1 MKQEIKEYICK
12 YCGEIFVGT
21 RGGFSNHLRFC
32 KMNPNQYPPKQKYKE
47 VKQQTNIYKL
57 KCKLC
62 GKEYELELTESQYNK
77 NNYSKFCSRSCA
89 NTRKHTI
96 ESKQKISDGLHNFY
110 TGNTDYLKYK
120 HWLKKS
126 NELKSKNPYYIK
138 DKEDNYVKYYHC
150 GSKEL
155 NEKYPEIGCRQSKK
169 WFNKLIPFGFDITS
183 LGSERIIEEF
193 YKCKELLYNE
203 YVINKLSPADIYIKY
218 NCSKYINHS
227 ETLLHVF
234 KDWGFNT
241 RSYSDAVKEC
251 FLQGK
256 LDISET
262 GNKYQYKHGWHT
274 TWNNKEVYYRSQNEL
289 DYAIEL
295 DNQQIDYEMEFL
307 HIKYYD
313 TQLNEY
319 RCAIPDFYIPT
330 KNEIVE
336 IKSSYTLDI
345 QNMKDKFKAYKELGY
360 NCKCICD
367 YKEIQIL

>member
-12 YCGEIFVGT
+12 YCGEKFVGT

-32 KMNPNQYPPKQKYKE
+32 KMNPNEYPTKQKHKE
-47 VKQQTNIYKL
+47 TKQQRNIYRL

-77 NNYSKFCSRSCA
+77 GNFTKFCSRSCA
-89 NTRKHTI
+89 NTRKYT
-96 ESKQKISDGLHNFY
+96 ETQKQHIKEGRQKYLEKHPPKI
-110 TGNTDYLKYK
+110 
-120 HWLKKS
+120 
-126 NELKSKNPYYIK
+126 
-138 DKEDNYVKYYHC
+138 KEKYYHC

-203 YVINKLSPADIYIKY
+203 YIINKLSPADIYKKY

-227 ETLLHVF
+227 ETLLHIF
-234 KDWGFNT
+234 KDWEFNT
-241 RSYSDAVKEC
+241 RSYSGAVLEC
-251 FLQGK
+251 HLQGK
-256 LDISET
+256 LNCWDTKI
-262 GNKYQYKHGWHT
+262 YPYKRGWHT

-295 DNQQIDYEMEFL
+295 DNQQIDYDMECL
-307 HIKYYD
+307 RIKYYD
-313 TQLNEY
+313 TQINEY
-319 RCAIPDFYIPT
+319 RCAIPDFYIPS

>member
-12 YCGEIFVGT
+12 YCGEKFVGT

-32 KMNPNQYPPKQKYKE
+32 KMNPNEYPSKQKQKE
-47 VKQQTNIYKL
+47 TKQQKNIYKL

-77 NNYSKFCSRSCA
+77 GNFTKFCSRSCA
-89 NTRKHTI
+89 NTRKYT
-96 ESKQKISDGLHNFY
+96 EEQKQHIKEGRQKYLDLHPFKI
-110 TGNTDYLKYK
+110 
-120 HWLKKS
+120 
-126 NELKSKNPYYIK
+126 
-138 DKEDNYVKYYHC
+138 KEKYYHC

-234 KDWGFNT
+234 KDWQFNT
-241 RSYSDAVKEC
+241 RSYSDAVLEC
-251 FLQGK
+251 HLQGK
-256 LDISET
+256 LNCWGPKI
-262 GNKYQYKHGWHT
+262 YPYKRGWHT
-274 TWNNKEVYYRSQNEL
+274 TWNNKEVYYRSQYEL

-295 DNQQIDYEMEFL
+295 DNQQIDYDMECL
-307 HIKYYD
+307 RIKYFN
-313 TQLNEY
+313 TQTNSDG
-319 RCAIPDFYIPT
+319 CAIPDFYIPT

-336 IKSSYTLDI
+336 IKSSYTLDL

-367 YKEIQIL
+367 YKEIKIL

>member
-1 MKQEIKEYICK
+1 MKQEIKEYVCK
-12 YCGEIFVGT
+12 YCGEKFIGT

-32 KMNPNQYPPKQKYKE
+32 KMNPNEYPPKQKHKE
-47 VKQQTNIYKL
+47 TKQPRNIYKL

-77 NNYSKFCSRSCA
+77 GNFKKFCSRSCA
-89 NTRKHTI
+89 NTRKYT
-96 ESKQKISDGLHNFY
+96 EEQKQHIKEGRQRYFDLHPPKI
-110 TGNTDYLKYK
+110 
-120 HWLKKS
+120 
-126 NELKSKNPYYIK
+126 
-138 DKEDNYVKYYHC
+138 KEKYYHC

-203 YVINKLSPADIYIKY
+203 YVVNKLSPADIYKKY
-218 NCSKYINHS
+218 NCSKYIKHS

-234 KDWGFNT
+234 KYWKFNT

-251 FLQGK
+251 YLQGK
-256 LDISET
+256 NHIRVNT
-262 GNKYQYKHGWHT
+262 KYKHGWHT

-289 DYAIEL
+289 DYAVEL
-295 DNQQIDYEMEFL
+295 DNLKIDYKMEFI

-319 RCAIPDFYIPT
+319 RCAIPDFYIPS

-336 IKSSYTLDI
+336 IKSSYTLDL

>member
-12 YCGEIFVGT
+12 YCGEKFIGT

-32 KMNPNQYPPKQKYKE
+32 KMNPNEYPSKQKHKE
-47 VKQQTNIYKL
+47 TKQERNIYKL

-77 NNYSKFCSRSCA
+77 GNFTKFCSKSCA
-89 NTRKHTI
+89 NTRKYT
-96 ESKQKISDGLHNFY
+96 EEQKQRIKQGMQKYYELHPPKI
-110 TGNTDYLKYK
+110 
-120 HWLKKS
+120 
-126 NELKSKNPYYIK
+126 
-138 DKEDNYVKYYHC
+138 KEKYYHC

-203 YVINKLSPADIYIKY
+203 YIINKLSPADIYKKY
-218 NCSKYINHS
+218 NCSKYIKHS

-234 KDWGFNT
+234 KNWGFNT

-251 FLQGK
+251 HLQGK
-256 LDISET
+256 LTSGT
-262 GNKYQYKHGWHT
+262 GQQYKQGWHI
-274 TWNNKEVYYRSQNEL
+274 TWNKKEVYYRSQNEL

-295 DNQQIDYEMEFL
+295 DNQQIDYDMESL
-307 HIKYYD
+307 RIKYFD
-313 TQLNEY
+313 TQKNEY
-319 RCAIPDFYIPT
+319 RCAIPDFYIPN

>member
-12 YCGEIFVGT
+12 YCGEKFVGT

-32 KMNPNQYPPKQKYKE
+32 KMNLNEYTSKQKHKE
-47 VKQQTNIYKL
+47 TKQQRNIYKL

-62 GKEYELELTESQYNK
+62 GQEYELELTESQYNK
-77 NNYSKFCSRSCA
+77 GNFTKFCSRSCA
-89 NTRKHTI
+89 NTRKHTT
-96 ESKQKISDGLHNFY
+96 ESKNKISNSLHNFY
-110 TGNTDYLKYK
+110 DGNTDFLKYK
-120 HWLKKS
+120 QWLKKS

-138 DKEDNYVKYYHC
+138 DKDDKYVKYYHC

-203 YVINKLSPADIYIKY
+203 YVINKLSPADIYKKY
-218 NCSKYINHS
+218 NCSTYINNS

-234 KDWGFNT
+234 KAWGFNT

-251 FLQGK
+251 YLQGK
-256 LDISET
+256 LDIPET

-295 DNQQIDYEMEFL
+295 DNQQIDYDMECL
-307 HIKYYD
+307 RIKYFN
-313 TQLNEY
+313 TQTNSDG
-319 RCAIPDFYIPT
+319 CAIPDFYIPS

-336 IKSSYTLDI
+336 IKSSFTLDL
-345 QNMKDKFKAYKELGY
+345 QNMKDKFKTYKELGY

-367 YKEIQIL
+367 YKEIEI

>member
-12 YCGEIFVGT
+12 YCGEKFIGT

-32 KMNPNQYPPKQKYKE
+32 KMNPNEYPPKQKHKE
-47 VKQQTNIYKL
+47 TKQERNIYKL

-77 NNYSKFCSRSCA
+77 GNFTKFCSKSCA
-89 NTRKHTI
+89 NTRKYT
-96 ESKQKISDGLHNFY
+96 EEQKQRIKQGMQKYYELHPPKI
-110 TGNTDYLKYK
+110 
-120 HWLKKS
+120 
-126 NELKSKNPYYIK
+126 
-138 DKEDNYVKYYHC
+138 KEKYYHC

-155 NEKYPEIGCRQSKK
+155 NEKYSEIGCRQSKK

-183 LGSERIIEEF
+183 LGSERIIKEF

-203 YVINKLSPADIYIKY
+203 YVINKLSPADIYKKY

-241 RSYSDAVKEC
+241 RSYSDAVLEC
-251 FLQGK
+251 HLQGK
-256 LDISET
+256 LTSGT
-262 GNKYQYKHGWHT
+262 GQQYKQGWHT

-289 DYAIEL
+289 NYAIEL
-295 DNQQIDYEMEFL
+295 DNQQIDYEMESL
-307 HIKYYD
+307 RIKYFD
-313 TQLNEY
+313 TQKNEY
-319 RCAIPDFYIPT
+319 RCAIPDFYIPS

-336 IKSSYTLDI
+336 IKSSYTLDL